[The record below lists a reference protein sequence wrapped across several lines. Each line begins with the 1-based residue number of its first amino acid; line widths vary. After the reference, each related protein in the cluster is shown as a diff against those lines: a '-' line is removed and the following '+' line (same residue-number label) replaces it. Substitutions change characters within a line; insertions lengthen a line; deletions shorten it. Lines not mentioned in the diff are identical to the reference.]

1 MAPCGHAR
9 SVTRG
14 PACPIPSPWCGLA
27 SGRAWCRVRAIT
39 GIEIDRLV
47 ATVPGGTLIGA
58 VARRCGAGGTVRR
71 RQASC
76 WRMPIRGV
84 SGRDEVSAAMMGG
97 SIASGAAA
105 PLYCPST
112 RSRSCRPGTISAV
125 PVVPASA
132 SAARV
137 KPLVAI
143 TAAR

>member
-1 MAPCGHAR
+1 MPDLSREAR
-9 SVTRG
+9 LALCRRTGAGWHLAARG
-14 PACPIPSPWCGLA
+14 AGCM
-27 SGRAWCRVRAIT
+27 AIT

-58 VARRCGAGGTVRR
+58 VARRLRCRRCRAPAAGIVLAKAYHG
-71 RQASC
+71 
-76 WRMPIRGV
+76 GV
-84 SGRDEVSAAMMGG
+84 SVRDEVSAASRGG
-97 SIASGAAA
+97 SIGSGAAGQ
-105 PLYCPST
+105 LYCPST
-112 RSRSCRPGTISAV
+112 RSRSCCPGTISAV